1 LYRLTCLQLSDIRRS
16 NQDFVL
22 IFDNI
27 TYNDNMTESTDKL
40 KSKADLILHPI
51 RWRIIQSFVGRSELS
66 ARQVCAI
73 LTDVPPATLYRQ
85 FQKLA
90 KAELITV
97 VAEKSVRGTVEKIYA
112 LQEQNV
118 ELSPAE
124 LKKLSHEDHQRYF
137 TLFVVSLLAD
147 FDRYLQQDVIDLAQ
161 DGVGYRQVAI
171 NLSVEELGELT
182 QALQGALKPFLQQKL
197 TKKRQRFLFSTIVM
211 PENST

>member
-1 LYRLTCLQLSDIRRS
+1 
-16 NQDFVL
+16 
-22 IFDNI
+22 
-27 TYNDNMTESTDKL
+27 MTESTDKL

-90 KAELITV
+90 QAELITV